1 MTTVLLTIMGVSV
14 VLLLIYLA
22 EIKVLEDKVL
32 VYNTNIKAIEE
43 DLSNIRDPLIFKY
56 LLNRYLKN
64 HYRVGIEKKY
74 HKVLYYAYHIYYKVY
89 ERGYLT
95 PKWKIYTEARYSWD
109 QANILLDKIRK
120 EKYQNI
126 TERRKEVRKEVL
138 KTEFPK
144 YFEED
149 DKILYK

>member
-1 MTTVLLTIMGVSV
+1 MITVLLISIASV
-14 VLLLIYLA
+14 VFLLIYL
-22 EIKVLEDKVL
+22 IKIKLLEDKVL
-32 VYNTNIKAIEE
+32 VHNTSIKQIEE
-43 DLSNIRDPLIFKY
+43 DLSQIRDPLIFKY

-74 HKVLYYAYHIYYKVY
+74 HQVYYAYHIYFKIY
-89 ERGYLT
+89 ETECYDLVT
-95 PKWKIYTEARYSWD
+95 PRWNPYTEARYNWE
-109 QANILLDKIRK
+109 QANILLDKIRE
-120 EKYQNI
+120 EKSQDI
-126 TERRKEVRKEVL
+126 RERRREAL